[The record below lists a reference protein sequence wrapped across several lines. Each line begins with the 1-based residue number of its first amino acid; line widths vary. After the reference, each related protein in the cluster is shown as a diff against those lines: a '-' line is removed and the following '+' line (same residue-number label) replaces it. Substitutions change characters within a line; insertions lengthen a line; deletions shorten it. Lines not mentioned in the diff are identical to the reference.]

1 MQDKASGTN
10 AYMTVKEMGTILRL
24 KKVDSYW
31 LVKKGYF
38 RVISAAGKMWIERDS
53 FEQWYSRQ
61 SHYHKVDHLTQEDIN
76 AEYYSIRD
84 IRELLDIGESTVYR
98 IIEKDSIPAVRLFG
112 SKRILKKDF
121 WNWYDHQDRYH
132 IPEEELPVTMD
143 RSDWIDIT
151 EMSRLLGIA
160 EAESHGLMKD
170 PAYKDLL
177 RIKRLEGRDY
187 ISKKDFGRFLRKQSK
202 YSYDPCRDPSVIW
215 RSDRTCLTILQAGWY
230 GKVTRTTVAE
240 WCRQGRFPA
249 KCAGKYVRIPLK
261 GYKEWLKQRQER
273 SGHPNGIHT
282 ETGKE
287 VLCDLQLQG

>member
-10 AYMTVKEMGTILRL
+10 AYMTVKEMGTLLGL
-24 KKVDSYW
+24 KKVESYW

-38 RVISAAGKMWIERDS
+38 KVISAAGKMWVERDS
-53 FEQWYSRQ
+53 FEQWYFGQ
-61 SHYHKVDHLTQEDIN
+61 SHYHKVDHLTREDIR
-76 AEYYSIRD
+76 AEYYSVRD
-84 IRELLDIGESTVYR
+84 IMDLLDMGESTVYR
-98 IIEKDSIPAVRLFG
+98 IIEKDNIPAVRLFG

-132 IPEEELPVTMD
+132 IPEAELPVTME
-143 RSDWIDIT
+143 RSDWIGIT

-202 YSYDPCRDPSVIW
+202 YSYDPYRDLSVIW
-215 RSDRTCLTILQAGWY
+215 RGDRTCLTILQAGWY
-230 GKVTRTTVAE
+230 GKVTRTTVTE